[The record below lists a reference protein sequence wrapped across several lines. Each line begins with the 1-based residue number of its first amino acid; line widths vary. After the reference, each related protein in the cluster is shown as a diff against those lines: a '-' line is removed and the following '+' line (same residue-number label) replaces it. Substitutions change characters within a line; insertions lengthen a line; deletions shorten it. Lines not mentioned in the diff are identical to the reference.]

1 VRAGET
7 IARSEEARMTRALA
21 AVALVLLASPGGCV
35 RSTGSAADLEARYYL
50 SEDVHKYSSESFT
63 GFVSA
68 WLTGPEKVE
77 TICPASIPVAGST
90 VLEKG
95 SPVRILEIL
104 EVSGVDASHSEAKLQ
119 IADVKSGA
127 SYVVY
132 VRWPGSKPLLTTE
145 PPSAHPQPVV
155 R

>member
-1 VRAGET
+1 MRPAF
-7 IARSEEARMTRALA
+7 AALA
-21 AVALVLLASPGGCV
+21 IVLLASPSGCV
-35 RSTGSAADLEARYYL
+35 RSTESAADLEARYFL
-50 SEDVHKYSSESFT
+50 SQDVNKYSSETFT

-68 WLTGPEKVE
+68 WFTGPEKVE
-77 TICPASIPVAGST
+77 AICSASIPVAGST

-104 EVSGVDASHSEAKLQ
+104 EVSGVDAAHSEAKLQ
-119 IADVKSGA
+119 IADVRSGA

-132 VRWPGSKPLLTTE
+132 VRWPESKPLLTTD
-145 PPSAHPQPVV
+145 PPSANPQPVA